1 MVKDAVQEQLAAARR
16 TQILEAAAAVF
27 AEKGFHPATIRDVA
41 RAAGVADGT
50 IYNYFEN
57 KPALLLGLFEL
68 MSTRARQN
76 IDPVSLAGLSQ
87 REFIAAY
94 LAHPLRAFGADNFE
108 WFRVIVSEMMVN
120 PELRGRFSAQVLE
133 PMLIGGE
140 AAFGR
145 WAAQNGDSGSR
156 LKLRVRLLSSLILG
170 LLLQRVLGDETL
182 EASWAELP
190 ELLADLLLGGLLEGF
205 GPQA

>member
-1 MVKDAVQEQLAAARR
+1 MVKDAVQEGLAAARR
-16 TQILEAAAAVF
+16 TQILEAAATVF

-50 IYNYFEN
+50 IYNYFES
-57 KPALLLGLFEL
+57 KPAVLLGLFES
-68 MSTRARQN
+68 MSIRAQQN
-76 IDPVSLAGLSQ
+76 IDPASFAGLSQ
-87 REFIAAY
+87 RDFIAAY
-94 LAHPLRAFGADNFE
+94 LAQPLRALEADNFE

-133 PMLIGGE
+133 PMLMGGE

-145 WAAQNGDSGSR
+145 WAAHNGDSAPR

-182 EASWAELP
+182 EANWADLP
-190 ELLADLLLGGLLEGF
+190 GLLADLLMEGF
-205 GPQA
+205 GQGQEP